1 MMNQKLNHQ
10 VNLYQVLRARLAEEF
25 PDLDD
30 DTMRDT
36 LEGISDLRE
45 IIAAII
51 RSALVDEALQAGLRL
66 RLEEMRQRFT
76 RLDERGVK
84 KRRLALEAMSEVG
97 LTTLQEP
104 DFSASLRA
112 GAPALVIV
120 SEQEIPEAY
129 WLAQPAKLDRQGLL
143 GELKR
148 GASIPGAEL
157 TNSKPVLTVRTK

>member
-1 MMNQKLNHQ
+1 MNQKLNHQ
-10 VNLYQVLRARLAEEF
+10 VLLYQILRARLGEEF

-36 LEGISDLRE
+36 LEEITDLRE

-51 RSALVDEALQAGLRL
+51 RSALVDEALQAGLRS
-66 RLEEMRQRFT
+66 RLEDMKQRLS
-76 RLDERGVK
+76 RLDERGTK

-112 GAPALVIV
+112 GSPALVVV

-129 WLAQPAKLDRQGLL
+129 WLAQPPKLDRQGVL
-143 GELKR
+143 GHLKR

-157 TNSKPVLTVRTK
+157 SNPKPVLAVRTK